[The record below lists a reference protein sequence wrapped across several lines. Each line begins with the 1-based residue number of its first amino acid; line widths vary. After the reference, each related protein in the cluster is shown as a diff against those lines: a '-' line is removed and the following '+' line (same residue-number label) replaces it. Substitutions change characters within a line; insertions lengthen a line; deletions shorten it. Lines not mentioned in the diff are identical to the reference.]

1 MDNNLGFRIK
11 QIRLEHGHT
20 MEEFGKKFN
29 TSKGTVNNWEKGR
42 NKPNKENLKA
52 IADLG
57 NISVDELLYGNKN
70 IFLRNIIHKRLEE
83 LLSNEPEDGTYK
95 NYVLRNK
102 EKIINDIIKEI
113 QDISIL
119 DASPSEFDNFIDIK
133 IEEHTVIP
141 FNQINVMLHSFSS
154 NLENMVNQ
162 TNHFI
167 TSNENDKSTNLQDI
181 AIAKETRNY
190 LQETITNINNL
201 KKSE

>member
-1 MDNNLGFRIK
+1 MTL
-11 QIRLEHGHT
+11 
-20 MEEFGKKFN
+20 EEFGNLFGASRGN
-29 TSKGTVNNWEKGR
+29 VSLWEKGSSIPN
-42 NKPNKENLKA
+42 NKRLKE

-70 IFLRNIIHKRLEE
+70 IFLRSIIHKRLEKILGDE
-83 LLSNEPEDGTYK
+83 AKDSTYK
-95 NYVLRNK
+95 NYIQQNK
-102 EKIINDIIKEI
+102 EKIINDILREI

-119 DASPSEFDNFIDIK
+119 DASPSEFDNFIDLK
-133 IEEHTVIP
+133 IEEHTIIS
-141 FNQINVMLHSFSS
+141 FNRINVMLHSFSS
-154 NLENMVNQ
+154 NLENMVSL